1 MMDTGFL
8 SQKTITGVKQMQ
20 IQIYKSFAEWCKET
34 LKESMKSIEVN
45 GAHLG
50 LPGLESQEDAEDIF
64 FHFDEEIFLTVALF
78 AKDESYTSPWHYII
92 QKKGLSHVD
101 NLRSF
106 RNLLL
111 FLAIEIEVKELVR
124 RRDRN

>member
-1 MMDTGFL
+1 M
-8 SQKTITGVKQMQ
+8 
-20 IQIYKSFAEWCKET
+20 E
-34 LKESMKSIEVN
+34 SIEIN

-78 AKDESYTSPWHYII
+78 AKDKGYTSPWHYII
-92 QKKGLSHVD
+92 REKSLSHVD

-111 FLAIEIEVKELVR
+111 FLAIEIEIRELMK
-124 RRDRN
+124 RRDQN